1 MKGEMKSIY
10 EYTNYRE
17 FLRDW
22 CTNAKAKGKGFSYRN
37 FARQAGISSSGF
49 LKMVIDGKRN
59 LAPETIVRFAKVIK
73 LRSGEARFFEHLV
86 MFNQA
91 KTNDEKNHYYNKI
104 AQNRRFKK
112 AHHLT
117 RDRFEYLRKWY
128 YAAVREMVT
137 LPGFREDPA
146 WIARKLK
153 PSITKDEAQAALDTL
168 LRLGLIERDSDG
180 RLVTTEDGVRTEDE
194 VVSLAAA
201 NYHRE
206 MIKRAHEALSL
217 CKAKNRNISSLTVA
231 MSKDGFK
238 KLKQRI
244 HEFRKEILAM
254 LEQEGDPEDVYQINF
269 QLFGLT
275 EGV

>member
-1 MKGEMKSIY
+1 MKSIY
-10 EYTNYRE
+10 EYIDYRE

-22 CTNAKAKGKGFSYRN
+22 CAHAKAKGKGFSYRN
-37 FARQAGISSSGF
+37 FARQAGLSSSGF
-49 LKMVIDGKRN
+49 LKMVIDGERN
-59 LAPETIVRFAKVIK
+59 LAPETIARFAKVIK
-73 LRSGEARFFEHLV
+73 LRSGEARFFEQLV

-91 KTNDEKNHYYNKI
+91 KTNDEKNHYYSKI

-117 RDRFEYLRKWY
+117 RDRFEYLGKWY

-137 LPGFREDPA
+137 LPDFREDPA

-153 PSITKDEAQAALDTL
+153 PSITKSEAQSALDTL
-168 LRLGLIERDSDG
+168 IRLGLVERGGDG
-180 RLVTTEDGVRTEDE
+180 KLVTKENGVRTEDE
-194 VVSLAAA
+194 VISLAAA

-217 CKAKNRNISSLTVA
+217 CKAKDRNISSLTVA

-244 HEFRKEILAM
+244 HEFRKEIIAM
-254 LEQEGDPEDVYQINF
+254 LEEEGEAEDVYQVNF

-275 EGV
+275 EGA